1 MNSNFRC
8 ELFSWNQI
16 YQLTRHLFI
25 KIRKAQ
31 FQPDIIVAIA
41 RGGYIPARILCDFM
55 EVSNLTSIRIEH
67 YTKVN
72 KKQYARLSENL
83 CIDVHEMKVLL
94 VDDVSDT
101 GDTLQIALNHIENL
115 HPAEVK
121 SAILHHKVV
130 SDITPDFYA
139 RKVIKWRW
147 IIYPWAAI
155 EDVTGIINKMKK
167 PPKTP
172 EEAAKILEKE
182 NSIKIPKTILED
194 IYKLLS

>member
-1 MNSNFRC
+1 MNTNFRC

-16 YQLTRHLFI
+16 YKLTRRLFI
-25 KIRKAQ
+25 KIREAQ
-31 FQPDIIVAIA
+31 YQPDIIVAIA

-67 YTKVN
+67 YKSVN
-72 KKQYARLSENL
+72 KKQHACLSEHL
-83 CIDVHEMKVLL
+83 CINIHAMKVLL

-101 GDTLQIALNHIENL
+101 GDTLRLALNHLESFR
-115 HPAEVK
+115 PAEVK

-130 SDITPDFYA
+130 SDLAPDFYA
-139 RKVIKWRW
+139 EKVINWRW

-155 EDVTGIINKMKK
+155 EDVTGLVHKMKK
-167 PPKTP
+167 PPETP

-182 NSIKIPKTILED
+182 NSIKIPTTILED
-194 IYKLLS
+194 VYKLLR